1 MKMFESINYQWN
13 AKRFVNYTTQL
24 QRALDSG
31 DEKLILRLSE
41 DAIKSGKRA
50 LELSEV
56 VEGIPA
62 EATNALQKALSG
74 VEELYKTLQ
83 QRGGEPVE
91 QDPLRQVVKRQYAQL
106 RSQMGVVSKGRADDF
121 IADRM
126 VDMYRIA
133 ADRLDSSPQVL
144 RMIYVDNDAVPEPLR
159 EVMGHYLDGKL
170 TRDETAK
177 RLAELKA
184 KTEQY
189 VRDLGT
195 KPENAQRP
203 AVIYHGTLDL
213 ERKLRSDIIADSM
226 RDDGSVDQRQLFMN
240 TAEIVLYDRWA
251 GLAKSLGG
259 RQPTADELIAAQ
271 TNAYKATHEANPSL
285 GFKEEKEFQSWLD
298 RLERTMRGK
307 GDTYL
312 QVALPAYRAVA
323 EKLAK

>member
-1 MKMFESINYQWN
+1 MFESIKYQRN
-13 AKRFVNYTTQL
+13 AQRFVNYITRL
-24 QRALDSG
+24 QKALDSG
-31 DEKLILRLSE
+31 DKNLILKLSE
-41 DAIKSGKRA
+41 DAIKLGKRA

-62 EATNALQKALSG
+62 EATNALQRALSG

-83 QRGGEPVE
+83 QKGSEPVE
-91 QDPLRQVVKRQYAQL
+91 QDPLRQAVKRQYVQL
-106 RSQMGVVSKGRADDF
+106 GSQMRVAGGGRAEDF

-144 RMIYVDNDAVPEPLR
+144 KMIYVDNDTAPKPLR
-159 EVMGHYLDGKL
+159 EVMSQYLDGKL
-170 TRDETAK
+170 TKDETAK

-203 AVIYHGTLDL
+203 AVIYQGTPDL
-213 ERKLRSDIIADSM
+213 EGKLRSDIIADSM
-226 RDDGSVDQRQLFMN
+226 GDDGSVDQRQLFMN
-240 TAEIVLYDRWA
+240 TAEIFLYDRWA

-271 TNAYKATHEANPSL
+271 IEAYKVTHKSNPSL
-285 GFKEEKEFQSWLD
+285 GFKDGKEFQTWLSTF
-298 RLERTMRGK
+298 ERTVRGK
-307 GDTYL
+307 GSEYL